1 MGLTIT
7 FGEIMARLQTPGHRR
22 FIQLPGS
29 LEISFAGAEANVAAS
44 IAYMGGESRFVSALP
59 KHDIAEACVHSL
71 RGVGVDTS
79 KILRTDAGRLGL
91 YFVETGANQR
101 PSRVI
106 YDRADSSIAATPE
119 GDYDWDT
126 LFADGSWLHISG
138 ITPALSQAAAEASIA
153 AVKAAKEMGM
163 TVSCD
168 LNFRNKLWQWEPGT
182 DARALAGRCM
192 REMLPFVDVL
202 IANEADNTDVLGI
215 QTAANDLDAG
225 HLGID
230 AYPDVAAQIVEQFP
244 NIGTVAITLRESIS
258 ATHNNWG
265 AMLYTVKGETV
276 QFSPMQNG
284 EYQAYE
290 IRNIVDRVGG
300 GDSFA
305 ASLIYALQDDE
316 LCANALD
323 YAVAAS
329 CLAHSLDG
337 DFNFNRR
344 SEVLS
349 LMSGNQSGRVQR

>member
-1 MGLTIT
+1 MSLTIT

-22 FIQLPGS
+22 FIQLPGQ
-29 LEISFAGAEANVAAS
+29 LDISFAGAEANVAAS
-44 IAYMGGESRFVSALP
+44 IAYMGADARFVTALP
-59 KHDIAEACVHSL
+59 QHDLAEACIQSV

-79 KILRTDAGRLGL
+79 QIIRTDAGRLGL

-106 YDRADSSIAATPE
+106 YDRADSSIAVTPAS
-119 GDYDWDT
+119 DYDWDT
-126 LFADGSWLHISG
+126 LFAGGTWLHISG
-138 ITPALSQAAAEASIA
+138 ITPALSQQAAESSIA
-153 AVKAAKEMGM
+153 AVKAAKAMGM

-182 DARALAGRCM
+182 DARTLAGRCM
-192 REMLPFVDVL
+192 RELLPFVDVL
-202 IANEADNTDVLGI
+202 IANEADTTDVLGI
-215 QTAANDLDAG
+215 QTSANDLDAG

-230 AYPDVAAQIVEQFP
+230 AYPEVAAQIVQQFP
-244 NIGTVAITLRESIS
+244 NIHTVAITLRESIS

-265 AMLYTVKGETV
+265 AMLYTAKDAGVR
-276 QFSPMQNG
+276 FAPMQG
-284 EYQAYE
+284 DQYQAYE
-290 IRNIVDRVGG
+290 IRDIVDRVGG

-305 ASLIYALQDDE
+305 ASLIYALQDDALKAE
-316 LCANALD
+316 ALD

-329 CLAHSLDG
+329 CLAHSLEG

-349 LMSGNQSGRVQR
+349 LMGGNQSGRVQR